1 MGRTVTPT
9 NQGIDAILSIDG
21 IVLGGQ
27 KTAILNRT
35 MSPINITNQINND
48 WQRNIAG
55 PRSWS
60 LTCGGMFI
68 KGQEAFDALEKAFY
82 DGKEVT
88 VTLTDND
95 RTYTGQAIITSF
107 PVTANYNDAFMYS
120 LIFLG
125 TGPLE

>member
-9 NQGIDAILSIDG
+9 NQGVDAILSIDG
-21 IVLGGQ
+21 VVLGGQ

-55 PRSWS
+55 TRAWS

-95 RTYTGQAIITSF
+95 RTYTGQAIVTSF

>member
-9 NQGIDAILSIDG
+9 NQGVDAILSIDG
-21 IVLGGQ
+21 VVLGGQ

-55 PRSWS
+55 TRAWS

>member
-9 NQGIDAILSIDG
+9 NQGVDAILSIDG
-21 IVLGGQ
+21 VILGGQ

-48 WQRNIAG
+48 WQKNIAG
-55 PRSWS
+55 TRAWS

>member
-9 NQGIDAILSIDG
+9 NQGVDAILSIDG
-21 IVLGGQ
+21 VILGGQ

-55 PRSWS
+55 TRAWS

-107 PVTANYNDAFMYS
+107 PVTANYNDAFIYS

>member
-9 NQGIDAILSIDG
+9 NQGVDAILSIDG

-35 MSPINITNQINND
+35 MSPINITNQINKE
-48 WQRNIAG
+48 WQKNIAG
-55 PRSWS
+55 TRSWS

-68 KGQEAFDALEKAFY
+68 KGQEAFDTLEKAFY

-88 VTLTDND
+88 VTLTDKD

-107 PVTANYNDAFMYS
+107 PITANYNDAFMYS

>member
-9 NQGIDAILSIDG
+9 NQGVDAILSIDG
-21 IVLGGQ
+21 VVLGGQ

-55 PRSWS
+55 TRAWS

-68 KGQEAFDALEKAFY
+68 KGQEAFDVLEKAFY

-88 VTLTDND
+88 VTLTDSD

>member
-9 NQGIDAILSIDG
+9 NQGVDAILSIDG
-21 IVLGGQ
+21 VILGGQ

-55 PRSWS
+55 TRAWS

>member
-9 NQGIDAILSIDG
+9 NQGVDAILSIDG
-21 IVLGGQ
+21 VVLGGQ

-55 PRSWS
+55 TRAWS
-60 LTCGGMFI
+60 LTCSGMFI

>member
-9 NQGIDAILSIDG
+9 NQGVDAILSIDG
-21 IVLGGQ
+21 VILGGQ

-55 PRSWS
+55 TRAWS

-82 DGKEVT
+82 DGKEIT

>member
-1 MGRTVTPT
+1 
-9 NQGIDAILSIDG
+9 
-21 IVLGGQ
+21 
-27 KTAILNRT
+27 

-55 PRSWS
+55 TRSWS

>member
-9 NQGIDAILSIDG
+9 NQGVDAILSIDG
-21 IVLGGQ
+21 VVLGGQ

-48 WQRNIAG
+48 WQKNIAG
-55 PRSWS
+55 TRAWS

>member
-9 NQGIDAILSIDG
+9 NQGVDAILSIDG
-21 IVLGGQ
+21 VILGGQ

-35 MSPINITNQINND
+35 MSPINITNQVNND
-48 WQRNIAG
+48 WHRNIAG
-55 PRSWS
+55 TRAWA

>member
-9 NQGIDAILSIDG
+9 NQGVDAILSIDG
-21 IVLGGQ
+21 VVLGGQ

-55 PRSWS
+55 TRAWS

-68 KGQEAFDALEKAFY
+68 KGQEAFDVLEKAFY

>member
-9 NQGIDAILSIDG
+9 NQGVDAILSIDG
-21 IVLGGQ
+21 VILGGQ

-35 MSPINITNQINND
+35 MSPINITND

-55 PRSWS
+55 TRAWS